1 MEIYGAQNNEEP
13 LTPLIFVIL
22 AYKENISCVQILR
35 NVEPFT
41 GIQRANQSFSSSPLV
56 WNQFVI

>member
-1 MEIYGAQNNEEP
+1 MEIYGAQNNEGP

-41 GIQRANQSFSSSPLV
+41 GIQWAN
-56 WNQFVI
+56 